1 MTQKIEARILLL
13 TNRIAADTIA
23 LAEAQAQLSAAS
35 LVSEVAAGFTVTFKV
50 GRAETRREV
59 TGVVQGRGEVKGVD
73 SVRVQSG
80 EGFDL
85 EVYTIKVA
93 ELTSITAPNADKD
106 LADLASDVHAVN
118 PSAAAV
124 LLGAAAGGVS
134 EADELLNSLNG

>member
-1 MTQKIEARILLL
+1 MSVSKIEARILLL
-13 TNRIAADTIA
+13 TTRIAADTVA
-23 LAEAQAQLSAAS
+23 LAEAQSQLSAAS
-35 LVSEVAAGFTVTFKV
+35 LVSEVAAGYTVTFKV

-93 ELTSITAPNADKD
+93 ELTSITAPVAEP
-106 LADLASDVHAVN
+106 SDIAV
-118 PSAAAV
+118 A
-124 LLGAAAGGVS
+124 LGEAAAGQS

>member
-1 MTQKIEARILLL
+1 MSVSKIEARITLL
-13 TNRIAADTIA
+13 TTRIAADTLA

-35 LVSEVAAGFTVTFKV
+35 LVSEVAAGYTVTFKV

-80 EGFDL
+80 EGFDI

-93 ELTSITAPNADKD
+93 ELTSIQAPEAKP
-106 LADLASDVHAVN
+106 SDIAV
-118 PSAAAV
+118 ALGEAAV
-124 LLGAAAGGVS
+124 GQS
-134 EADELLNSLNG
+134 EADALLDSLNG

>member
-93 ELTSITAPNADKD
+93 ELTSITAPVSEP
-106 LADLASDVHAVN
+106 SDIAK
-118 PSAAAV
+118 A
-124 LLGAAAGGVS
+124 LGNAAGGVS

>member
-1 MTQKIEARILLL
+1 MSVSKIEARITLL
-13 TNRIAADTIA
+13 TTRIAADTLA
-23 LAEAQAQLSAAS
+23 LAEAQSQLSAAS
-35 LVSEVAAGFTVTFKV
+35 LVSEVAAGYTVTFKV

-93 ELTSITAPNADKD
+93 ELTSIKAPEAQ
-106 LADLASDVHAVN
+106 
-118 PSAAAV
+118 PSEAAV
-124 LLGAAAGGVS
+124 ILGNAAAGQS
-134 EADELLNSLNG
+134 EADALLESLNG

>member
-1 MTQKIEARILLL
+1 MSVSKIEARITLL
-13 TNRIAADTIA
+13 TTRIAADTLA

-35 LVSEVAAGFTVTFKV
+35 LVSEVAAGYTVTFKV

-80 EGFDL
+80 EGFDI

-93 ELTSITAPNADKD
+93 ELTSIQAPEAQ
-106 LADLASDVHAVN
+106 
-118 PSAAAV
+118 PSAVAVALGEAAV
-124 LLGAAAGGVS
+124 GQS

>member
-1 MTQKIEARILLL
+1 MSVSKIEARITLL
-13 TNRIAADTIA
+13 TTRIAADTLA

-35 LVSEVAAGFTVTFKV
+35 LVSEVAAGYTVTFKV

-93 ELTSITAPNADKD
+93 ELTSIQAPEAKP
-106 LADLASDVHAVN
+106 SDIAV
-118 PSAAAV
+118 A
-124 LLGAAAGGVS
+124 LGEAAAGQS
-134 EADELLNSLNG
+134 EADALLESLNG

>member
-1 MTQKIEARILLL
+1 MTAKISARILLL

-35 LVSEVAAGFTVTFKV
+35 LVSEVAAGYTVTFKV

-93 ELTSITAPNADKD
+93 ELTSITAPV
-106 LADLASDVHAVN
+106 SE
-118 PSAAAV
+118 PSEAAV
-124 LLGAAAGGVS
+124 LLGNAAAGQS
-134 EADELLNSLNG
+134 EADALLDSLNG